1 MEKIRPE
8 ELSLNFSTEFFFDTN
23 IWIILFGNLGN
34 YNRSSQN
41 EYSKF
46 FENVLSKNCSIYLT
60 SMILSEYAN
69 VILRIEFANWQK
81 QQGKLNLKYKQDFVG
96 TDVYKEKV
104 QLVKNQI
111 AKILNLKNI
120 IKLPDDFNALNL
132 DSIFVNFGPVDF
144 NDAYINEIVKLKKCI
159 LVTEDEDFKEIYSEK
174 TLVTLS

>member
-1 MEKIRPE
+1 MEKIKPE

-23 IWIILFGNLGN
+23 IWIILFGNLGD

-132 DSIFVNFGPVDF
+132 DSIFVNFGPADF

-159 LVTEDEDFKEIYSEK
+159 LVTDDKDFKEIYSGK
-174 TLVTLS
+174 TLVSLS